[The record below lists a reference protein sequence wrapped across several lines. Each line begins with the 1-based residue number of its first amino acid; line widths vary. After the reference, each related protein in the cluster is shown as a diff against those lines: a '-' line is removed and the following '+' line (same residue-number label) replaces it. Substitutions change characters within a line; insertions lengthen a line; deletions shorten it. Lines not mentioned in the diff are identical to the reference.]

1 MAKNNKFNEKL
12 TMRFSVNQLEAT
24 IVGLLNNSHHR
35 RFANNILRLF
45 DMFIEESYKNDFE
58 KEIRVILVKKIA
70 KIISENDIVGKDSIL
85 TFLDV
90 SGKYE
95 NEAKD
100 IIDRLFEIKMEE
112 SELTQ
117 LDKMISQQL
126 KFGLIGNES
135 TELMDMLTN
144 LQTDNYED
152 FEEFMGSLHTKMDGI
167 SKELRVARESIEDSK
182 MDISLGND
190 SFINVLD
197 KIIKGDR
204 NPSMKIKSGIRSI
217 NEVFNGGYEK
227 GRVYLALG
235 LAKGWKSG
243 FLLNQAINAIK
254 YNKLQTKNPK
264 LKPVVVYLTMENTVD
279 ETIRRIWSH
288 CFGNDS
294 EMSAYEPAVAAR
306 MLEEQR
312 IFTPNRPDLPELVI
326 WYRSTKSINTADMN
340 GMLDNLEKDGK
351 ECVFLVQDYIK
362 RIRSTVN
369 HKELRFELSIVS
381 DEFASLSR
389 EREIPI
395 LTAMQLNRD
404 AFREFEASNTME
416 GQISAV
422 EKMGASNVGESIDL
436 IQNVDYAFILGKTQ
450 ASHMNERDE
459 IEYTDRFL
467 VFKLIASRGKSSKI
481 TSFKHRFKD
490 ANDMALIEDLN
501 MPNSIS
507 VLTYDDLAKDRV
519 TTNGQKTRGPRKIG

>member
-1 MAKNNKFNEKL
+1 MAKNNKFNEKV

-24 IVGLLNNSHHR
+24 IIGLLNNSHNR
-35 RFANNILRLF
+35 RFASNISRLF
-45 DMFIEESYKNDFE
+45 NMFIEESYKNDFE

-70 KIISENDIVGKDSIL
+70 KIISENDILGKDAIL

-95 NEAKD
+95 AETKD
-100 IIDRLFEIKMEE
+100 IIDRLFEIKMDD
-112 SELTQ
+112 SEMTQ
-117 LDKMISQQL
+117 LDKLVSQQL
-126 KFGLIGNES
+126 KFGLIGNEA
-135 TELMDMLTN
+135 TDLMDMLTN

-152 FEEFMGSLHTKMDGI
+152 FEEFMGSLHNKMDDI
-167 SKELRVARESIEDSK
+167 SKDLRVARESIEESK
-182 MDISLGND
+182 QDVSLGSD
-190 SFINVLD
+190 SFVNLLD

-204 NPSMKIKSGIRSI
+204 NPSVKIKSGIRAI
-217 NEVFNGGYEK
+217 NEIFNGGYEK

-254 YNKLQTKNPK
+254 YNKLQTKNTK

-294 EMSAYEPAVAAR
+294 EVSNYEPAIAAR
-306 MLEEQR
+306 MLEEQK

-326 WYRSTKSINTADMN
+326 WYRSTKSINTSDMN
-340 GMLDNLEKDGK
+340 AMLDNLEKDGK

-404 AFREFEASNTME
+404 AFREFESSTTME

-422 EKMGASNVGESIDL
+422 ERMGASNVGESIDL

-450 ASHMNERDE
+450 SSHMNERDE

-467 VFKLIASRGKSSKI
+467 VFKLIASRGKSNKI
-481 TSFKHRFKD
+481 NSFKHRFKD
-490 ANDMALIEDLN
+490 GNDMALMEDLN
-501 MPNSIS
+501 LPNSIS
-507 VLTYDDLAKDRV
+507 VLTYDDLAKDRIS
-519 TTNGQKTRGPRKIG
+519 TNGQKTRGPRKIG